1 MPSQPAVW
9 NMYSK
14 EKFHLRYITFRDESR
29 STQAN
34 MTEKTKVQGQ

>member
-14 EKFHLRYITFRDESR
+14 EKFHLRYITLRDESR
-29 STQAN
+29 STQARMIYTN
-34 MTEKTKVQGQ
+34 KVK